1 MQSPTIRMSFLL
13 QIAIRKGF
21 AGILRSLISY
31 GGDGGIR
38 THDLLNANQALS
50 QLSYAPSNSIIIP
63 YNQNWMEAETILAFF
78 CLMNLLL
85 SVVFIL
91 MVVFFA

>member
-21 AGILRSLISY
+21 AGMLRSLISY

-50 QLSYAPSNSIIIP
+50 QLSYAPIIV
-63 YNQNWMEAETILAFF
+63 
-78 CLMNLLL
+78 LLYHIIKTGWKRRRFWH
-85 SVVFIL
+85 SFV
-91 MVVFFA
+91 